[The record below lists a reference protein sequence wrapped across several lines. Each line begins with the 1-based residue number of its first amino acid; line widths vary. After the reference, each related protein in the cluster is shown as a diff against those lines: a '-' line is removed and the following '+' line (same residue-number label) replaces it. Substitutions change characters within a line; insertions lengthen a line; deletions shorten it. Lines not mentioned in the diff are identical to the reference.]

1 MSTDTPMQVGMVG
14 LGRMRVDPVRRSMD
28 DGHRC
33 VVNDVNAEGVQ
44 GATGATPLGD
54 KVLSGLRS
62 EFGGDAGR
70 K

>member
-14 LGRMRVDPVRRSMD
+14 LGRTRADLVRRLMD
-28 DGHRC
+28 DGHRR
-33 VVNDVNAEGVQ
+33 VVHDVNAEGVR
-44 GATGATPLGD
+44 GATGATSLRD
-54 KVLSGLRS
+54 KVLSAMRS